1 MKLNSYQFG
10 EIEFTQDHVIDFKEG
25 LLGFED
31 LKQYLLIKPDE
42 NLFYWLTSIDNPEI
56 AFPLFGTRAVDE
68 NYPQEDN
75 YEAFG
80 IVILNPDPLKITL
93 NLKAPIYIN
102 QDEKIGFQK
111 IIDTEKYP
119 VHYNL
124 FTE

>member
-1 MKLNSYQFG
+1 MKLNTYQYG
-10 EIEFTQDHVIDFKEG
+10 EVEFTDENVINFKEG

-31 LKQYLLIKPDE
+31 LKNYLLIKPDD
-42 NLFYWLTSIDNPEI
+42 NLFYWLTSIDDPGI
-56 AFPLFGTRAVDE
+56 AFPLFGARVVDDTF
-68 NYPQEDN
+68 PQEEN

-80 IVILNPDPLKITL
+80 IVILNPDPLKITI
-93 NLKAPIYIN
+93 NLKAPVYIC
-102 QDEKIGFQK
+102 QDKREGFQK